1 MNATMQCACGRHP
14 LQCIIPPY
22 LLERLA
28 DGSNAKLRRSA
39 IEAIESSADA
49 RAMRRVMQAMPA
61 MAGYRMRSVT
71 GSTSSSQPTCS
82 STSSVLMCCSN
93 RYTAASRPGA
103 R

>member
-61 MAGYRMRSVT
+61 MAAL
-71 GSTSSSQPTCS
+71 TSPAAKKHRLVYDAQNGGMSQIGRAH
-82 STSSVLMCCSN
+82 V
-93 RYTAASRPGA
+93 
-103 R
+103 

>member
-61 MAGYRMRSVT
+61 MVARRAPAAAATKRHSRS
-71 GSTSSSQPTCS
+71 
-82 STSSVLMCCSN
+82 
-93 RYTAASRPGA
+93 
-103 R
+103 